1 MAINSLSRPLM
12 WIEPRT
18 LEQAVK
24 EVSSGRGSKLV
35 VKAGGVDLLDRLKEG
50 LEQPERLVNLRRLVD
65 KPRGLSDVVE
75 LPADKVPEGVVRLL
89 PADNSG
95 KAPEPRA
102 CLRLG
107 TLVTLSQIETNADL
121 VRKVPALV
129 GAAHG
134 AATPQ
139 VRQSATLG
147 GNLLQRPRCWYYRS
161 SEFECLKK
169 GGTECFA
176 QQGEND
182 FHALFDNQPCAAVH
196 PSAAATALVALD
208 AVVSFQAPGGER
220 FGRLSSFLVGPR
232 QPGGD
237 VRRENRLEDDELL
250 LHVYIPVPRADE
262 RNHYVKIKQKQS
274 FDWPL
279 AEVALNVRK
288 SASGKPVAAA
298 KIILGSVA
306 PVPYR
311 AKNAEAELL
320 KLEKADAASLKLVG
334 EAAIFGAMPLSRNSY
349 KVPLVSG
356 LVQRALSELLAAP

>member
-1 MAINSLSRPLM
+1 MAISPLM

-24 EVSSGRGSKLV
+24 EVASGRGSKLV

-50 LEQPERLVNLRRLVD
+50 LEHPERLVNIRRLVD
-65 KPRGLSDVVE
+65 KARGLGDIVE

-89 PADNSG
+89 PADNTG

-107 TLVTLSQIETNADL
+107 TLVTLGQIEASAEL
-121 VRKVPALV
+121 LRKVPALV
-129 GAAHG
+129 AAAHG

-139 VRQSATLG
+139 VRQAATLG
-147 GNLLQRPRCWYYRS
+147 GNLLQRPRCWYFRS
-161 SEFECLKK
+161 AEFNCLKK
-169 GGTECFA
+169 GGSECFA
-176 QQGEND
+176 QHGEND

-196 PSAAATALVALD
+196 ASAAATALVALD
-208 AVVSFQAPGGER
+208 AVVSFQAPAGER
-220 FGRLSSFLVGPR
+220 YGRLSSFLVGPR

-237 VRRENRLEDDELL
+237 VKRENRLEDDELL
-250 LHVYIPVPRADE
+250 LHVYVPVPGADE

-279 AEVALNVRK
+279 AEVALNVRRGG
-288 SASGKPVAAA
+288 AGKLVQSA
-298 KIILGSVA
+298 KIVLGSVA

-311 AKNAEAELL
+311 AKGAEAELVRIA
-320 KLEKADAASLKLVG
+320 KADEASLKVVG
-334 EAAIFGAMPLSRNSY
+334 EAAIFGAMPLSKNGY

-356 LVQRALSELLAAP
+356 LVQRALAELLAGQ